1 MNKTEIKRQ
10 INSRFYQYVTENFP
24 QYELD
29 FDQGGGRVY
38 LVHTSGT
45 NLSDNSIEYH
55 QSYHDLVCFNWASE
69 ETKKD
74 VSVMQTFIN
83 NNIIPSIK
91 SPIEA

>member
-1 MNKTEIKRQ
+1 MTKTEIKRQ
-10 INSRFYQYVTENFP
+10 VNSRFYQYVTENFP

-45 NLSDNSIEYH
+45 NSSDNSIEYH

-69 ETKKD
+69 ETKQD
-74 VSVMQTFIN
+74 INIMQTFIN
-83 NNIIPSIK
+83 NNIIPSVNTIL
-91 SPIEA
+91 EF

>member
-1 MNKTEIKRQ
+1 MNKTQQKKE
-10 INSRFYQYVTENFP
+10 INSKFYTYVETHFP

-45 NLSDNSIEYH
+45 SSSDNSIEYH

-74 VSVMQTFIN
+74 VSVMQTYIN
-83 NNIIPSIK
+83 TDIIPSIK
-91 SPIEA
+91 A